1 MLNAF
6 SRILL
11 TSTALAPVGFTYA
24 WVAWTQGMNQSAVLI
39 AGSSAILVLLCVIL
53 LYLCKKSLPV
63 SDFQPATIEPADHE
77 NTAFLLLYVMP
88 LFTSQFDTLEWK
100 FWIPTVVIFGLI
112 TATGYSYHF
121 NPLLG
126 LMGWHFYKTQS
137 PEGVTFVII
146 TKKHLRSPSSKIR
159 VGQLTEY
166 ILIDM
171 EK

>member
-6 SRILL
+6 ARILL

-24 WVAWTQGMNQSAVLI
+24 WVAWTQDMPKSAALI
-39 AGSSAILVLLCVIL
+39 AGISAALVLICVVL
-53 LYLCKKSLPV
+53 LYLTKRSLPV

-88 LFTSQFDTLEWK
+88 LFTSQFDTLDWK

-126 LMGWHFYKTQS
+126 LMGWHFYKIQS
-137 PEGVTFVII
+137 PEGVTFVLI
-146 TKKHLRSPSSKIR
+146 TRKHIRSASSKIR

-166 ILIDM
+166 ILLDM